1 MDKFDAMRRFV
12 RVAEL
17 ASFTKAADS
26 LGLPKA
32 SVSSAVN
39 DLENQLGTRLLH
51 RSTRQVT
58 LTQDGQQ
65 YLVRCRQLLAEL
77 DELESQFQQDPQSIR
92 GTLRIDMPT
101 MFASSTVIPSLP
113 EFLARY
119 PNLRLELSSAD
130 RRVDVIKEGFDCV
143 IRVGTLKD
151 SSLIARPLV
160 SMTVHNCVS
169 PAYLARYGVPTRLD
183 DLSRHRLVHYAA
195 TLGSKPEGFEY
206 VDKEGV
212 VHVVEMAGAVV
223 VNNTMSYLDACLAG
237 LGIAQIPAMGAKPF
251 LANGSLVSV
260 LPDLV
265 SEPMPVHMV
274 YSSKRNPA
282 RRVRVFMEW
291 LQEIVSA
298 DA

>member
-1 MDKFDAMRRFV
+1 MDKFDAMRRFM

-17 ASFTKAADS
+17 GSFTKAADS

-39 DLENQLGTRLLH
+39 DLENQLGTRLLQ

-65 YLVRCRQLLAEL
+65 YLERCRQLLAEL
-77 DELESQFQQDPQSIR
+77 DELESQFQQDSQSIR
-92 GTLRIDMPT
+92 GTVRIDMPT
-101 MFASSTVIPSLP
+101 MFASSTVIPNLP
-113 EFLARY
+113 TFFARY
-119 PNLRLELSSAD
+119 PNIHLELGSAD

-151 SSLIARPLV
+151 SALIARPLV
-160 SMTVHNCVS
+160 TMTVENCAS
-169 PAYLARYGVPTRLD
+169 PAYLARYGVPTKLE
-183 DLSRHRLVHYAA
+183 DLSHHRLIHYAP

-206 VDKEGV
+206 VDSQGGV
-212 VHVVEMAGAVV
+212 HSIEMAGAVV
-223 VNNTMSYLDACLAG
+223 VNNTVSYLDACVAG
-237 LGIAQIPAMGAKPF
+237 LGIAQIPSVGVKPF
-251 LANGSLVSV
+251 LADGSLVSV
-260 LPDLV
+260 LPDYV

-282 RRVRVFMEW
+282 RRVRVFMDW
-291 LQEIVSA
+291 LQEVVA
-298 DA
+298 MA